1 MIICQ
6 RVKKQIFILE
16 VDSRYQEEKMIV
28 FTAAIACTVFQGYPK
43 EMIIVPFIQEYGFIK
58 SVISKK
64 YNLNIDFCLSQPQ
77 KESEKGAC

>member
-1 MIICQ
+1 MIFCQ

-28 FTAAIACTVFQGYPK
+28 FRAAIACTVFYGYQR
-43 EMIIVPFIQEYGFIK
+43 EIIIVLFIQEYGFIK

-64 YNLNIDFCLSQPQ
+64 
-77 KESEKGAC
+77 

>member
-28 FTAAIACTVFQGYPK
+28 FRAAIACTVF
-43 EMIIVPFIQEYGFIK
+43 
-58 SVISKK
+58 
-64 YNLNIDFCLSQPQ
+64 
-77 KESEKGAC
+77 